1 VRVCGPAA
9 TIAPGGPVFYR
20 SRVKRTETPRVKVC
34 CIASLEEARRAVAA
48 GADAIGLV
56 SEMPSGPGVIDEG
69 RIADIAAAVPAGVE
83 TWLLT
88 SRQSAL
94 DIVDQHGQVRTTG
107 IQIVDELAPGAY
119 QVLRGLLPGVRLVQV
134 VHVTG
139 PESFDEAVAVAPL
152 VDALLLDSGS
162 RRLPIKELGGTG
174 RVHDWS
180 ISRRIRE
187 AVEAP
192 VWLAG
197 GLRPGNVVS
206 ALEEVGPFGLD
217 VCTGVRVNGRL
228 DSPTLEAFM
237 RAAGRD

>member
-1 VRVCGPAA
+1 MKP
-9 TIAPGGPVFYR
+9 TQ
-20 SRVKRTETPRVKVC
+20 TPRVKVC

-48 GADAIGLV
+48 GADALGLV
-56 SEMPSGPGVIDEG
+56 SEMPSGPGVIDEN
-69 RIADIAAAVPAGVE
+69 RIADIAAAVPEPVE

-94 DIVDQHGQVRTTG
+94 DIVDQHRQVRTTA

-119 QVLRGLLPGVRLVQV
+119 PVMRGLLPGVHLVQV

-139 PESFDEAVAVAPL
+139 PESVDEALAVAPL

-162 RRLPIKELGGTG
+162 RWLPVKELGGTG

-180 ISRRIRE
+180 VSRRIRE
-187 AVEAP
+187 QVEVP

-197 GLRPGNVVS
+197 GLRPGNVLS
-206 ALEEVGPFGLD
+206 ALEEVSPYGLD

-228 DSPTLEAFM
+228 DAATLEAFM

>member
-1 VRVCGPAA
+1 MRPAGA
-9 TIAPGGPVFYR
+9 IAPGGPSLYR
-20 SRVKRTETPRVKVC
+20 SRVESAGTPRVKVC

-56 SEMPSGPGVIDEG
+56 SEMPSGPGVIDED
-69 RIADIAAAVPAGVE
+69 RIADIAAAVPGVVE

-94 DIVDQHGQVRTTG
+94 DIVDQHRQVRTTG
-107 IQIVDELAPGAY
+107 IQIVDELGPGAY

-139 PESFDEAVAVAPL
+139 PESLDEAVALAPL
-152 VDALLLDSGS
+152 VDALLLDSGN
-162 RRLPIKELGGTG
+162 RWLRVKQLGGTG

-180 ISRRIRE
+180 VSRRIRE
-187 AVEAP
+187 AVDVP

-206 ALEEVGPFGLD
+206 ALEEVGPYGLD

-237 RAAGRD
+237 RAAGRE